1 MCYAQTTNGSHL
13 TTEKQ
18 HNRRLRWNYYDTYCF
33 IMFSYESHVVSH
45 AVVVSSTYFIF
56 QHTHIIIL
64 YCVCV
69 RLIDLFAY
77 AYTLYIYGSI
87 RTIRST
93 HCMFE
98 CSVHNIYIYGRARAF
113 ASSNYRVARPSHD
126 IPFRVRGVQSFVS
139 RCAHTQPLYYNIVLC
154 VHYNVTYRFEVILY
168 HNVHALYTLRC
179 IGASVRKG

>member
-33 IMFSYESHVVSH
+33 IMFSYESHVVSY

-56 QHTHIIIL
+56 QHTYIIIL

-98 CSVHNIYIYGRARAF
+98 CSVHNIYIYTVEHVRSPLRIIASRGHRMIYRFACAAF
-113 ASSNYRVARPSHD
+113 NHSY
-126 IPFRVRGVQSFVS
+126 RGV
-139 RCAHTQPLYYNIVLC
+139 HTRSHYIIISYY
-154 VHYNVTYRFEVILY
+154 
-168 HNVHALYTLRC
+168 AYT
-179 IGASVRKG
+179 IM